1 MIILMLVA
9 FWILVASQLMP
20 KRASQIRLFQP
31 PLAIGASAAAGLLL
45 YLLFGQPD
53 ISLPRS
59 LGLEQEVLRDLL
71 SYLSV
76 IAISIAAL
84 GLAAYFKP
92 RPIAASVVTSLFVI
106 AGMWLER
113 WNIIVPTMTHP
124 YLIAY
129 ARYQPTTTEIALTVA
144 SIALFIFMFAM
155 FFKLFPVISIWEVV
169 EGRVIEETLAKNV
182 VPMPRPS
189 NVIARKRG
197 YRRLKGE

>member
-1 MIILMLVA
+1 
-9 FWILVASQLMP
+9 
-20 KRASQIRLFQP
+20 
-31 PLAIGASAAAGLLL
+31 
-45 YLLFGQPD
+45 
-53 ISLPRS
+53 
-59 LGLEQEVLRDLL
+59 
-71 SYLSV
+71 
-76 IAISIAAL
+76 
-84 GLAAYFKP
+84 
-92 RPIAASVVTSLFVI
+92 
-106 AGMWLER
+106 
-113 WNIIVPTMTHP
+113 MTHP